1 MTFEGG
7 GPNFLRDPPRSA
19 NKGPM
24 EYKESGGGGWGEASV
39 YLFFFSKASVKA
51 IKMPNFLLVLIEGI

>member
-24 EYKESGGGGWGEASV
+24 EYKESGEGLGGSLGVS
-39 YLFFFSKASVKA
+39 FFSKASVKA

>member
-24 EYKESGGGGWGEASV
+24 EYKESGGGLGGSLGV
-39 YLFFFSKASVKA
+39 SFFFSKASVKA
-51 IKMPNFLLVLIEGI
+51 IKMPNFLLVFIEGI